1 MLCGYIDA
9 ELCCAFVNVLNW
21 NGPHLFLILHK
32 RPNFFF
38 PTVYILFDMHL
49 LENRIYITN
58 SPAIMDMRT
67 FVAKCVIL

>member
-1 MLCGYIDA
+1 MSSI
-9 ELCCAFVNVLNW
+9 EMVLIYSSFYTK
-21 NGPHLFLILHK
+21 GLI
-32 RPNFFF
+32 FF
-38 PTVYILFDMHL
+38 PNLYILFDMHL